1 MASDALNQQYVR
13 QHAVST
19 YDYTISISSV
29 PKVQSKFISLPCRLS
44 EITLAANIER
54 EETSVTAI

>member
-1 MASDALNQQYVR
+1 MESDALNQQYVR

-29 PKVQSKFISLPCRLS
+29 PKVQSIFISLPCRLS
-44 EITLAANIER
+44 EITLAANI
-54 EETSVTAI
+54 